1 MKLVLGVPKGSLQD
15 STVAL
20 FKKAGYNIGVSSR
33 SYYPSIDDPD
43 ISCMLIRAQEMGKYV
58 EKGILD
64 CGITG
69 SDWIE
74 DNGAKVHTV
83 AELVYAK
90 TSLTACRWVLAVPE
104 ASPIKSVKDLAGKRV
119 ATELVNVTKKYLAK
133 NKVKAEVEFS
143 WGATEVKPPVLA
155 DAIVEITETG
165 SSLKA
170 NKLKIIDTLMT
181 VTNRF
186 IANRETWKNPDKR
199 DKMEGLALLL
209 KGALRAESLVGIK
222 LNVRLKDL
230 DTILKIL
237 PALNNPT
244 ISTLSDKAWKA
255 VEVIFEESVVREIIP
270 KLKKAGA
277 EGIVEYPLNKV
288 IL

>member
-1 MKLVLGVPKGSLQD
+1 
-15 STVAL
+15 VAL
-20 FKKAGYNIGVSSR
+20 FKKAGFNISVSSR
-33 SYYPSIDDPD
+33 SYYPGIDDPE

-69 SDWIE
+69 SDWLE
-74 DNGAKVHTV
+74 DNGADVVTV

-90 TSLTACRWVLAVPE
+90 TSVTACRWVLAVPE
-104 ASPIKSVKDLAGKRV
+104 NSSIRSARDLKGKRV
-119 ATELVNVTKKYLAK
+119 ATELVNVTRKYLAK
-133 NKVKAEVEFS
+133 KKVKAEVEFS

-165 SSLKA
+165 SSLRA
-170 NKLKIIDTLMT
+170 NKLKIIDTVMT
-181 VTNRF
+181 VSNRL
-186 IANRETWKNPDKR
+186 IANKKSWQDPEKREKL
-199 DKMEGLALLL
+199 ESIALLL
-209 KGALRAESLVGIK
+209 KGALRAENLVGIK
-222 LNVRLKDL
+222 LNVRISDL
-230 DTILKIL
+230 DQVLKLL

-244 ISTLSDKAWKA
+244 ISTLANGSWKA
-255 VEVIFEESVVREIIP
+255 VEVIFEENIVREIIP